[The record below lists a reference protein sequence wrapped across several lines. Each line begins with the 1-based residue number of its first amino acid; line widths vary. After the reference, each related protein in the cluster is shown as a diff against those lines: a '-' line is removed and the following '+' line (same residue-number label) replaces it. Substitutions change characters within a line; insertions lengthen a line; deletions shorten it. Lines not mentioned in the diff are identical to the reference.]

1 MRRTGAL
8 LQVAVALLEHRG
20 ERQWGYELGQ
30 RAELRSGVLYPI
42 LHRLLEQGWLRDGW
56 EEQEDGP
63 RRRPARRYYEVT
75 ELGERELVALLGA
88 APAAR
93 PARTAPVPRLGGAW

>member
-1 MRRTGAL
+1 M
-8 LQVAVALLEHRG
+8 QVAIALLERRG

-42 LHRLLEQGWLRDGW
+42 LHRLLEQGWLEDGW
-56 EEQEDGP
+56 EEQEGEGS
-63 RRRPARRYYEVT
+63 RRRPPRRYYEVT
-75 ELGERELVALLGA
+75 ELGERELVALLGS

-93 PARTAPVPRLGGAW
+93 PVRAAPVPRLGGAW